1 MFKRAFVR
9 GIQAQLVK
17 NDRAVYPNEKAAT
30 DVADY
35 IADNVDFDPGNL
47 TYDKVAELANHL
59 IDASNALVERGYE
72 AGPAVKTAALQS
84 LEKLAHAHVVD
95 LMTKAAE
102 GSTIEGGDKGNKEPT
117 SGEGKMDGAAR
128 PAGYA
133 ENSRG
138 STDVDTKPGA
148 VGAESD
154 NPNKATNSPAG
165 SNSITEQ
172 RTAALLDAIKVA
184 MGSTI
189 MGGDKGNTTPSSAE
203 AKMDAQARPD
213 GYAVLPSRGADDAIK
228 AMVGG
233 AAVIGKEVSHPNQV
247 ANTPGGSNSI
257 VAQTKAAAED
267 PYLTLFKK
275 VASEVHAFLPAA
287 APAEQ
292 KVAHVRAMMGMDTT
306 EKAAFIANLYKQA
319 NEMPPWLMGKKDDE
333 KKDEKK
339 DEKGESKAEEKK
351 EEKAEE
357 KKEASLLDV
366 FKSIAK

>member
-9 GIQAQLVK
+9 GIQSQLVK
-17 NDRAVYPNEKAAT
+17 NDRAVYPDTKVASEI
-30 DVADY
+30 ADY
-35 IADNVDFDPGNL
+35 IADNVDFDPGNV

-59 IDASNALVERGYE
+59 IDASNALLDRGFS
-72 AGPAVKTAALQS
+72 AGPSVKTASLQS
-84 LEKLAHAHVVD
+84 LEKLAHDNVIE
-95 LMTKAAE
+95 LMHKAAE

-117 SGEGKMDGAAR
+117 TGEGKMDSSAR

-133 ENSRG
+133 ENSQG
-138 STDVDTKPGA
+138 STAVDTKPGA

-154 NPNKATNSPAG
+154 NPNKASNSPAG

-172 RTAALLDAIKVA
+172 RTAALLSAIKVA

-189 MGGDKGNTTPSSAE
+189 AGGDKGNTEPTTGE
-203 AKMDAQARPD
+203 GKMDAAARPD
-213 GYAVLPSRGADDAIK
+213 GYAVLPHRGADDAIK

-233 AAVIGKEVSHPNQV
+233 AAVIGKEVAHPNQV

-257 VAQTKAAAED
+257 VAQTKAANED
-267 PYLTLFKK
+267 PYIALFKK
-275 VASEVHAFLPAA
+275 VAAEVHPFLPAA

-306 EKAAFIANLYKQA
+306 EKAAFIANLYKVA
-319 NEMPPWLMGKKDDE
+319 GEMPPWLAE
-333 KKDEKK
+333 KKEEKAEGKDE
-339 DEKGESKAEEKK
+339 EKGEKKEEKK
-351 EEKAEE
+351 EEKMEE